1 MLVQSNLSSTAPL
14 GTEESGRCGEVAVL
28 GREGCY
34 MANFFQGVQHVYG
47 AKFVLTVS
55 HNVNPIINNV
65 QRDQYTKILECFE
78 SKR

>member
-1 MLVQSNLSSTAPL
+1 
-14 GTEESGRCGEVAVL
+14 
-28 GREGCY
+28 

-65 QRDQYTKILECFE
+65 QRDQNTQKYLNNVLHQDVNVTKQTSIMDNLYLL
-78 SKR
+78 RQYH

>member
-1 MLVQSNLSSTAPL
+1 
-14 GTEESGRCGEVAVL
+14 
-28 GREGCY
+28 

-65 QRDQYTKILECFE
+65 QRDQNTQKYLNNVLHQDVNVTKQASIMDNLCLLW
-78 SKR
+78 